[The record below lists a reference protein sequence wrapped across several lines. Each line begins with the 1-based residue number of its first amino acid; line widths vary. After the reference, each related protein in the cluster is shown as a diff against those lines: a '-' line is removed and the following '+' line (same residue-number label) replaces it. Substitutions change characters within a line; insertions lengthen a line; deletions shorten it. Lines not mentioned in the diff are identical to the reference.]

1 MTTIPPAEPML
12 VMVAPNGARKI
23 KADHPRVPITPAELA
38 ATAASCLEAGAAAIH
53 LHVRNQNGAHTLD
66 TAAYQAAITAIRD
79 RVGERMIIQV
89 TTEAVG
95 IYSPEQ
101 QMATVR
107 ELKPEAV
114 SLALRELIP
123 DAAAERAAAT
133 FLAWLLRE
141 RIWPQYILYSVEDV
155 ARFHD
160 LRAREVIPGDAPSV
174 LFVLGRYTAGQQ
186 SVPADLLP
194 FLSSWNQLQASWSI
208 CAFGAR
214 EAACALSA
222 ATLGGH
228 IRVGFENNTL
238 RADGT
243 PARDNA
249 ELVAMIAAAAPLAG
263 RALLAAAAARKLF
276 FP

>member
-1 MTTIPPAEPML
+1 MTTIPPTEPML
-12 VMVAPNGARKI
+12 VMVAPNGARKT

-38 ATAASCLEAGAAAIH
+38 ATAASCLAAGAAAIH
-53 LHVRNQNGAHTLD
+53 LHVRDQNDAHTLD
-66 TAAYQAAITAIRD
+66 TTAYQAAITAIRD

-101 QMATVR
+101 QMAMVQ

-114 SLALRELIP
+114 SLALRELLP
-123 DAAAERAAAT
+123 DAAAERAAAA
-133 FLAWLLRE
+133 FLGWLLRE
-141 RIWPQYILYSVEDV
+141 RIWPQYILYSVEDI

-160 LRAREVIPGDAPSV
+160 LRAREVIPGDTPSV
-174 LFVLGRYTAGQQ
+174 LFVLGRYTIGQQ
-186 SVPADLLP
+186 SVPVDLLP
-194 FLSSWNQLQASWSI
+194 FLSSWNQPQVSWSV
-208 CAFGAR
+208 CAFGVR

-249 ELVAMIAAAAPLAG
+249 ELVSTIASPASLAG
-263 RALLAAAAARKLF
+263 RTLLDAAAARQLF
-276 FP
+276 LP